1 MRARPEPH
9 SLFTSCSSKKDG
21 PTLNLLRLTFIAA
34 AFVATLLPAGL
45 AAQPSPSAA
54 PTASVSER
62 RAALNAVIRDYW
74 EDTLTHNPEFASSM
88 GDKRFNDRISDQSIK
103 AIHEAQQREEGF
115 LMRLATI
122 APAGLSQQEQTSRE
136 LLLRQ
141 FAEDEE
147 AVEFKEWEMS
157 LNQMEGIY
165 NTYPQLVAELSFAT
179 VKDYD
184 DWIARLKAIPNA
196 FDQVVTNL
204 SIGMNDHRMPPKY
217 LLEKALMQVKQLASQ
232 KPKDSPLALPLK
244 HFPASITASEQQ
256 RISTEMLATI
266 GKKVLPAYQY
276 LANFMEKT
284 YVPAGR
290 TEPGASSLP
299 DGKKYYEF
307 LLHRST
313 TTHLTAAQIH
323 QIGLDEVNRDETEML
338 GIAKKLGFKN
348 LSSFRAAVKS
358 DPKLR
363 PSSPQALLAAYRS
376 FLTPMQAELPKL
388 FGHLPKAPFD
398 VQAVPDYE
406 EKTAAPA
413 YYQRGTPDGSR
424 PGHLFINTS
433 DATNRHLY
441 SVEAIAY
448 HEGLP
453 GHHLQ
458 ISVAQELQG
467 LPEFRKF
474 ISNTAYVEGWG
485 LYAERLG
492 KDVGFYNDPYS
503 DYGRLD
509 ADIWRAIRLV
519 VDTGVHSQ
527 HWSREQMVQFFH
539 DHSSI
544 DESSI
549 QTEVDRYIAWPAQA
563 TAYKIGQLKLLELR
577 DRAKK
582 SLGNKFD
589 VRSFH
594 DQILDS
600 GALPLDLLSD
610 KIDAWIARQ

>member
-88 GDKRFNDRISDQSIK
+88 GDKRFNDQISDQSIK
-103 AIHEAQQREEGF
+103 AIHQAQQREEGF
-115 LMRLATI
+115 LMRLAAI
-122 APAGLSQQEQTSRE
+122 DPAGLSQHEQTSRE

-610 KIDAWIARQ
+610 KIDAWIASQ

>member
-62 RAALNAVIRDYW
+62 RTALNAVIRDYW

-103 AIHEAQQREEGF
+103 AIHQAQQREEGF
-115 LMRLATI
+115 LMRLAAI
-122 APAGLSQQEQTSRE
+122 DPAGLSQHEQTSRE

-610 KIDAWIARQ
+610 KIDAWIASQ